1 MFSGV
6 DFPEFNSWKSSPN
19 PELQEKYKVAR
30 QRAKAINFGIPSGL
44 TPQGL
49 GQYAKSAYG
58 VDFTLEVSN
67 MDILSPNLT

>member
-6 DFPEFNSWKSSPN
+6 DFAEFLSWKNHPLPEF
-19 PELQEKYKVAR
+19 QEKFKQTR

-49 GQYAKSAYG
+49 GQYAQSAYG
-58 VDFTLEVSN
+58 VDFSVQVKIFGSL
-67 MDILSPNLT
+67 